1 MSTLPSQSAL
11 LDKNSFLKFTTYSLN
26 NANTS
31 SDSKVSS
38 ITQNNKPLIGSLI
51 DNKNVVGS
59 TNFYK
64 TLTNSVFSND
74 LNFQNY
80 LINFSKYYTLNLLT
94 DKQDFTN
101 PAKIIDSKKKNSTN
115 SNVNTSFSDEFFSN
129 TRGNFYSRNLF
140 NESLNYKY
148 KDFNSGNL
156 KFLSFEKN
164 NRNLAN
170 QKLRTVTQN
179 LNENNDMGL
188 NKTLS
193 SNSNQYNLYLQGLN
207 SWNNTLSTQKLLSNN
222 TMSSMTRNPI
232 QSTNPA

>member
-1 MSTLPSQSAL
+1 MPNSNAKLDITSNNAVFRKINNLYLSSNSVNNDSYYYGTQRQHNMSSSMSTLPSQSAL

-129 TRGNFYSRNLF
+129 TRGNFYS
-140 NESLNYKY
+140 
-148 KDFNSGNL
+148 
-156 KFLSFEKN
+156 
-164 NRNLAN
+164 
-170 QKLRTVTQN
+170 
-179 LNENNDMGL
+179 
-188 NKTLS
+188 
-193 SNSNQYNLYLQGLN
+193 
-207 SWNNTLSTQKLLSNN
+207 
-222 TMSSMTRNPI
+222 
-232 QSTNPA
+232 